1 MVRSVQIGD
10 RTVGPGAPA
19 LVIAEVGYN
28 FNGDYE
34 LAHKLIDEAADA
46 GADVIKFQTYTASGH
61 VSARADHKQWSALTH
76 TELPQERH
84 RELMQHV
91 EERGRIFTSTP
102 SDEADAD
109 FLEELGVPVFKLGSD
124 DCSNYQYLRYIARKG
139 KPMIVSTG
147 TCTMGEVHGAVETI
161 LGEGN
166 DQLIL
171 LQCTTSYPSEIQY
184 ANLRAIQTMRD
195 AFQLP
200 VGYSDHTLGL
210 TAIIAAVALGARVVE
225 KHYTYDSA
233 APGPDHILSSDIEEF
248 KRLVQAVRDTEA
260 GLGSPIKAP
269 SAIEAPMLQSF
280 RKSVV
285 ARVAI
290 VTGTR
295 ISADMITVKR
305 PAAGIP
311 AKYYDQVIG
320 RVAAVDIVEDESITW
335 EMV

>member
-1 MVRSVQIGD
+1 
-10 RTVGPGAPA
+10 
-19 LVIAEVGYN
+19 
-28 FNGDYE
+28 
-34 LAHKLIDEAADA
+34 
-46 GADVIKFQTYTASGH
+46 
-61 VSARADHKQWSALTH
+61 LTH